1 MPRSAGIPRRLRAG
15 RLAAKAD
22 SSMSVHTKRF
32 PSEEEYENWLQI
44 AGSRIRVL
52 TVRSVE
58 EGPTRS
64 GLRGSKHQVIITY
77 RATDK
82 DLRPARSRA
91 LIVVEAIVIVAALVA
106 VGAYMMQQQS
116 PPQSEAPLKLDEH

>member
-1 MPRSAGIPRRLRAG
+1 
-15 RLAAKAD
+15 
-22 SSMSVHTKRF
+22 MSVHTKRF

-106 VGAYMMQQQS
+106 VGAYMMQQQP